1 MSPRTDPRSDRGHER
16 RLLTLIALGILL
28 LGIGLGGIYLTLWS
42 SAAKDLTRLLPAS
55 TRAYASSPAPWAA
68 MTRTLGLPIWRDHDA
83 LEKGVLATGYLQSEN
98 AGDLSGIPVG
108 VVREILR
115 SVDGLEVALVP
126 VSPRS
131 GGTDASPG
139 GQTLLLFVD
148 IQDATQRKRIT
159 AKLKPLL
166 ETVDRRVGIRIDT
179 IRRHL
184 WQRLV
189 SVDIEPPRVVELDPW
204 LVFAWGAPIGLDEV
218 LDARVGGRRDALY
231 RRPGFAPGERTG
243 LRLAVDAG
251 SAWALLAERPEPP
264 PGGLVEF
271 LDLVTISARSGEAP
285 AKDDLTTL
293 TAEVSDRELVAALKR
308 GLAPARHELIGLAPD
323 DALFVLSA
331 TGDDLAALVDV
342 LRSLAFRLQRDFY
355 PSAEPS
361 ALITTLVAA
370 AADLPQGGGE
380 LALVA
385 LPVPGKEGERAF
397 EPVILLRTAAPE
409 LAEATLAKTL
419 PERLGDGFAHGE
431 VLHRGERLHLAV
443 PHADLGEPERGESR
457 TLAWRVRRGLLELA
471 GSVDTLDRFAR
482 VTRTLGE
489 SGRLGEVVRRGDGR
503 ESALVIVADARV
515 MDLTQDPLLRLLRT
529 RLKDDLLLS
538 ATLDAV
544 DDRLEL
550 RTNIGLWTLG
560 TALASASRSEL
571 DALLLRGLAPRCRE
585 AFDAFCTL
593 YPRAV
598 PCRPLALGRRARIDQ
613 VCAALLA
620 P

>member
-28 LGIGLGGIYLTLWS
+28 LAIGLGGIYLTLWS

-55 TRAYASSPAPWAA
+55 TRAWASSPSPWAA
-68 MTRTLGLPIWRDHDA
+68 MTRAASLPIWRDRED
-83 LEKGVLATGYLQSEN
+83 LEKRVLATGYLQSES

-108 VVREILR
+108 LVREILR
-115 SVDGLEVALVP
+115 SADGLEVALVP
-126 VSPRS
+126 S
-131 GGTDASPG
+131 AG

-148 IQDATQRKRIT
+148 IRDTTQRKRVLS
-159 AKLKPLL
+159 KLKPLL
-166 ETVDRRVGIRIDT
+166 ETVDRKVGIRIDT

-204 LVFAWGAPIGLDEV
+204 LVFSWGAPIGLDEV

-231 RRPGFAPGERTG
+231 RRPGFAVTERTG

-251 SAWALLAERPEPP
+251 SAWTLLADRPEPP

-271 LDLVTISARSGEAP
+271 LDLVTISARAADASAQDDP
-285 AKDDLTTL
+285 ATL

-308 GLAPARHELIGLAPD
+308 GLAPARHELVALAPD
-323 DALFVLSA
+323 DALFVVSA

-342 LRSLAFRLQRDFY
+342 LRSLVFRLQRDFF

-361 ALITTLVAA
+361 ALVTTLVAA
-370 AADLPQGGGE
+370 AADLPPGGGE
-380 LALVA
+380 LALVG
-385 LPVPGKEGERAF
+385 LPGGDGEPPF
-397 EPVILLRTAAPE
+397 EPLLLLRTAAPE
-409 LAEATLAKTL
+409 TAEATLARTL
-419 PERLGDGFAHGE
+419 PERLGDGFSRGE

-443 PHADLGEPERGESR
+443 PHTSAPGEPDR
-457 TLAWRVRRGLLELA
+457 TDGRVLAWRVRRGLVEVA
-471 GSVDTLDRFAR
+471 GSVEVLDRFAR
-482 VTRTLGE
+482 ETRTLGE
-489 SGRLGEVVRRGDGR
+489 SGRLAPVVRRADGR
-503 ESALVIVADARV
+503 ESALLVVADPRTL
-515 MDLTQDPLLRLLRT
+515 DLAKEPLFTLLRS
-529 RLKDDLLLS
+529 RLKDDVLLS
-538 ATLDAV
+538 MTLDAV

-550 RTNIGLWTLG
+550 RSSVGVWTLL
-560 TALASASRSEL
+560 AVLASADRSEL
-571 DALLLRGLAPRCRE
+571 DSLLLRGLAPRCRE

-593 YPRAV
+593 YPRAI

-613 VCAALLA
+613 VCAALMA
-620 P
+620 SP